1 MQHLRILRQQSCP
14 GCGRTCPKWNR
25 RGHLHAV
32 RLRFG
37 NCGFRNSVCDNS
49 VAPPKPYI
57 SLAGYN
63 WGVEKSVL
71 RSDEPGCCESPQ
83 EILRQIRLRHD
94 GFDCGSSSLIVR
106 GAYADN
112 LEKQKA
118 TRSNGTG
125 ILLYT
130 WTQQKAAENVPP

>member
-37 NCGFRNSVCDNS
+37 NCGFRNSVCDNN

-63 WGVEKSVL
+63 LGSGEIGPENQTNLAVANPHRKSFGRYDCDMMVL
-71 RSDEPGCCESPQ
+71 IAVQ
-83 EILRQIRLRHD
+83 A
-94 GFDCGSSSLIVR
+94 V
-106 GAYADN
+106 
-112 LEKQKA
+112 
-118 TRSNGTG
+118 
-125 ILLYT
+125 LLSEVLT
-130 WTQQKAAENVPP
+130 LTI